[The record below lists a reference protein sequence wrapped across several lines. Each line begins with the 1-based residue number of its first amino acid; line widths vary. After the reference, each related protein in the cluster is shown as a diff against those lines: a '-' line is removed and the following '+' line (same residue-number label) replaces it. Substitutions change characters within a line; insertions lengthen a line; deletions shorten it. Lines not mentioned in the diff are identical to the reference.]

1 MDDATP
7 QPEYVPVPPAAP
19 AATTGLADNVAGA
32 LAYVTI
38 IPAIIFLVMEPY
50 NKRPFVRFNAFQ
62 CLAIA
67 VCGFVLSFVCA
78 VIPFLGWFILM
89 PLLMLTMFVTVILCI
104 VKAYG
109 GVKFKLPLLGDF
121 VENLASQ

>member
-1 MDDATP
+1 MEDATQ

-19 AATTGLADNVAGA
+19 VATAGLADNVAGA

-50 NKRPFVRFNAFQ
+50 NKRPFIRFHAFQ
-62 CLAIA
+62 SLGLGVLWFITGA
-67 VCGFVLSFVCA
+67 VMIVPILGWIIGFVGFLVLFCA
-78 VIPFLGWFILM
+78 WV
-89 PLLMLTMFVTVILCI
+89 LCI

-109 GVKFKLPLLGDF
+109 GVKFKLPVLGDF
-121 VENLASQ
+121 VENMANQS